1 MKVRRKIN
9 KWMQEVK
16 NLDKKRVLDKSR
28 DNKLIVIRRHDC
40 ITKITANADQTM
52 NISHSYV
59 K

>member
-1 MKVRRKIN
+1 MKVRRKVN
-9 KWMQEVK
+9 KWMLEVR
-16 NLDKKRVLDKSR
+16 NLDEKRVLDRSR
-28 DNKLIVIRRHDC
+28 DNKLIVIRRKDC